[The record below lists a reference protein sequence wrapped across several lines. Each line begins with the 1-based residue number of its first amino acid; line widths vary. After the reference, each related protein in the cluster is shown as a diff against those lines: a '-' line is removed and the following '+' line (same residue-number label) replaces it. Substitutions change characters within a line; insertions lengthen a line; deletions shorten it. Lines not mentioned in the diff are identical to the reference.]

1 MKQTDRPKRKVN
13 APKRFICENDK
24 NKNKNTIINKLT
36 CYRCK
41 VDITLNKIKYFEHN
55 NNIYCNLC
63 YIDIINIP
71 NNIPNIIPN
80 NIPKLNIIIMNK
92 SKSNPNL
99 IDINNK
105 TNKTNNV
112 KTPVNNISIKKNDD
126 DDNNNNDEDEND
138 DEDSDDKD
146 YEESEDSDD
155 KDYEE
160 VKKSEESER
169 V

>member
-13 APKRFICENDK
+13 APKRFICENI
-24 NKNKNTIINKLT
+24 KNKNTIINKLT

-71 NNIPNIIPN
+71 NIIPN
-80 NIPKLNIIIMNK
+80 NIPNIPKLNIIIMNK

-112 KTPVNNISIKKNDD
+112 KTSVNNISIKKNAN
-126 DDNNNNDEDEND
+126 DDNEDSD
-138 DEDSDDKD
+138 DEDSDDD
-146 YEESEDSDD
+146 LHNDVDNISEFDTVDSNW
-155 KDYEE
+155 
-160 VKKSEESER
+160 
-169 V
+169 